1 MEKIGT
7 NNKKKTAKLDLIR
20 PYELIAK
27 FSDFCAAR
35 LRHPPA
41 GALNICSKI
50 KKCSDWSQLLNEA
63 RTFYEEN
70 PNENF

>member
-7 NNKKKTAKLDLIR
+7 NKEKTAKLDLIR

-27 FSDFCAAR
+27 FSDFCVAR

-41 GALNICSKI
+41 GALNSCAKFAN
-50 KKCSDWSQLLNEA
+50 CFVWSQLLNEA